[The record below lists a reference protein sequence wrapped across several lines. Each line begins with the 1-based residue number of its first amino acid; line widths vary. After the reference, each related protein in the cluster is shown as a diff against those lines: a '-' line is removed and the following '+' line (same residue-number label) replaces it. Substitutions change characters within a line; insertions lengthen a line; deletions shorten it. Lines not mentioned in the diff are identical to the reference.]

1 MRIREVLAEH
11 QFQEWQYGDGYA
23 EPQEWGAGCTCN
35 VVYDQHMQHA
45 CSDDCSCRTEDPVNV
60 PEAHLQ
66 HVLAM
71 LIRARL
77 LRSDN
82 TLQLRPL
89 VKPDGALVRP
99 DRGGPLLDAFGKG
112 PKW

>member
-11 QFQEWQYGDGYA
+11 QFQEWQYGDGYT
-23 EPQEWGAGCTCN
+23 EPLEWGAGCTCN
-35 VVYDQHMQHA
+35 VVYDQGMQHA
-45 CSDDCSCRTEDPVNV
+45 CSDDCSCRTTDPVNL

-77 LRSDN
+77 LRSD
-82 TLQLRPL
+82 
-89 VKPDGALVRP
+89 GAEVVTNVPRQW
-99 DRGGPLLDAFGKG
+99 GGAPIQSDHPF
-112 PKW
+112 